1 MKMPQSNP
9 ALRTVAMPSDTNA
22 NGDIFGGWVMSQM
35 DIAGAIP
42 AIRRAN
48 GRVATVAVDSMRFH
62 RPVQVGDLVSCFAEL
77 VKTGNTSVTVHVDT
91 WAERRTNGEPVKVT
105 EGTFVYVAINDKG
118 EPRPVDEPVD

>member
-1 MKMPQSNP
+1 MKMPLSNP
-9 ALRTVAMPSDTNA
+9 ALRTVALPSDTNA

-35 DIAGAIP
+35 EIAGAIP